1 VVKLRLLH
9 TMPGW
14 LDGGLRTSH
23 SFCKFI
29 DAPSG
34 AVAYLDLVL
43 GWSIAKAGGEEGSC
57 ADTLFTLTGLSQAG
71 EVLLLTITAKGELG
85 HDRIH
90 RLGITPRMCSTMQDR
105 MNHVQTPPGTV

>member
-1 VVKLRLLH
+1 MVKLRLLH

-23 SFCKFI
+23 SFCKLI

-57 ADTLFTLTGLSQAG
+57 ADTLFRFTELSQAG
-71 EVLLLTITAKGELG
+71 RSVSSY
-85 HDRIH
+85 DYR
-90 RLGITPRMCSTMQDR
+90 
-105 MNHVQTPPGTV
+105 